1 VVDEVQQTYI
11 VQVRPH
17 DDGHVLTVVS
27 LPRCVIRGRSVED
40 CLARA
45 PEAIALHVA
54 STSLEGSALE
64 TPEPPR
70 LLRVMVPEA

>member
-1 VVDEVQQTYI
+1 MQQTYI
-11 VQVRPH
+11 VHVRPH
-17 DDGHVLTVVS
+17 DDGQVLTVVS
-27 LPRCVIRGRSVED
+27 LPGCVIRGRSVAD

-54 STSLEGSALE
+54 ATSLEGTALQA
-64 TPEPPR
+64 PEPPR

>member
-27 LPRCVIRGRSVED
+27 LPGCVIRARAVED

-54 STSLEGSALE
+54 SMSLEGSALD
-64 TPEPPR
+64 PGPPR